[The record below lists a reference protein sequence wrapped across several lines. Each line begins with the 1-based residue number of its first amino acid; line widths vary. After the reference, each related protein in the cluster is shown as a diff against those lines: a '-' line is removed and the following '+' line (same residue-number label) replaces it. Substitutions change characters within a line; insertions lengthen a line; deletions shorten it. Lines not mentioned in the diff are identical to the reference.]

1 MVMASECSF
10 DVVSKVNMDEIKNA
24 IAMAMKEIGQRYDFK
39 GSVSDIELKDEAQ
52 LILKSDDEVKLK
64 AVIDVLQTK
73 LIKRGV
79 SIRSME
85 YGKVEPATK
94 GTVRQEVKIL
104 QGIPTEKAKAMVKA
118 IKDAKLKV
126 QAAIQGEQLRISGK
140 SKDELQEC
148 MTLLKKN
155 DQGLDLQFTNYRG

>member
-1 MVMASECSF
+1 MATECSF
-10 DVVSKVNMDEIKNA
+10 DVVSKVNMDEVKNA
-24 IAMAMKEIGQRYDFK
+24 VTMAMKEISQRYDFK
-39 GSVSDIELKDEAQ
+39 GSVSDIELKDETV
-52 LILKSDDEVKLK
+52 LVLKSDDEVKLK
-64 AVIDVLQTK
+64 AVIDVLQSK
-73 LIKRGV
+73 LVKRGV

-85 YGKVEPATK
+85 YGKIEPATK

-104 QGIPTEKAKAMVKA
+104 QGIPTEKAKAMVKV

-140 SKDELQEC
+140 SKDDLQAC
-148 MTLLKKN
+148 MALLKKN

>member
-1 MVMASECSF
+1 MATECSF
-10 DVVSKVNMDEIKNA
+10 DVVSKVNMDEVKNA
-24 IAMAMKEIGQRYDFK
+24 ITMAMKEIIQRYDFK
-39 GSVSDIELKDEAQ
+39 GSVSDIELKDETV
-52 LILKSDDEVKLK
+52 LVLKSDDEVKLK
-64 AVIDVLQTK
+64 AVIDVLQSK
-73 LIKRGV
+73 LVKRGV

-85 YGKVEPATK
+85 YGKIEAATK

-126 QAAIQGEQLRISGK
+126 QAAIQGEQLRISSK
-140 SKDELQEC
+140 SKDDLQAC
-148 MTLLKKN
+148 MALLKKN

>member
-1 MVMASECSF
+1 MASECSF
-10 DVVSKVNMDEIKNA
+10 DVVSKVNMDEVKNA
-24 IAMAMKEIGQRYDFK
+24 ITMSMKEIGQRYDFK
-39 GSVSDIELKDEAQ
+39 GSVSDIELKDEAV
-52 LILKSDDEVKLK
+52 LVLKSDDEVKLK

-73 LIKRGV
+73 LVKRGV

-104 QGIPTEKAKAMVKA
+104 QGIPTEKAKAMVKV

-140 SKDELQEC
+140 SKDDLQET
-148 MTLLKKN
+148 MALLKKN
-155 DQGLDLQFTNYRG
+155 DQGMDLQFTNYRG

>member
-1 MVMASECSF
+1 MASECSF
-10 DVVSKVNMDEIKNA
+10 DVVSKVNMDEVKNA
-24 IAMAMKEIGQRYDFK
+24 ITMSMKEIGQRYDFK
-39 GSVSDIELKDEAQ
+39 GSVSDIELKDEAV
-52 LILKSDDEVKLK
+52 LVLKSDDEVKLK

-73 LIKRGV
+73 LVKRGV

-85 YGKVEPATK
+85 YGKIEPATK

-104 QGIPTEKAKAMVKA
+104 QGIPTEKAKAMVKV

-140 SKDELQEC
+140 SKDDLQET
-148 MTLLKKN
+148 MALLKKN
-155 DQGLDLQFTNYRG
+155 DQGTDLQFTNYRG

>member
-1 MVMASECSF
+1 
-10 DVVSKVNMDEIKNA
+10 
-24 IAMAMKEIGQRYDFK
+24 MKEIIQRYDFK
-39 GSVSDIELKDEAQ
+39 GSVSDIELKDETV
-52 LILKSDDEVKLK
+52 LVLKSDDEVKLK
-64 AVIDVLQTK
+64 AVIDVLQSK
-73 LIKRGV
+73 LVKRGV

-85 YGKVEPATK
+85 YGKIEAATK

-126 QAAIQGEQLRISGK
+126 QAAIQGEQLRISSK
-140 SKDELQEC
+140 SKDDLQAC
-148 MTLLKKN
+148 MALLKKN